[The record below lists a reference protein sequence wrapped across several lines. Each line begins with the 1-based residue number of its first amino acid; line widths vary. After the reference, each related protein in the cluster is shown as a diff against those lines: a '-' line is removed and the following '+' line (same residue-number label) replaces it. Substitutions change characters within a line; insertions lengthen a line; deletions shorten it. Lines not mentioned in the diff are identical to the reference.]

1 MKPKISV
8 IMGVHNQHDYVR
20 QSISSIL
27 NQTFTNFEFIIIDDA
42 STDATSGIIKKFTD
56 PKIKF
61 ITNSLRQGLAQS
73 LNLAIRGS
81 RGEFIARMDADDLSH
96 PNRLKVQFE
105 FLKFHPDIAVCG
117 TAANLINISGKKMGQ
132 KHYPQ
137 IITPLVL
144 MRYNPIIHPSV
155 MIRKSTLPSPPYNPS
170 FNGAEDYDLWL
181 RLAVDH
187 QLVNLGQT
195 LLDYRVNPQGISW
208 SSLKHT
214 QLQAIKARLKALAQ
228 YHYPQW
234 QSIFLIKP
242 ILSYLIPVRIKKLLF
257 NIK

>member
-8 IMGVHNQHDYVR
+8 IMSVHNQHDYVR
-20 QSISSIL
+20 QSIISIL

-105 FLKFHPDIAVCG
+105 FLKSHPSIAACG
-117 TAANLINISGKKMGQ
+117 TAANLINIAGKKISQ

-137 IITPLVL
+137 TITRSIL
-144 MRYNPIIHPSV
+144 MRFNPLIHPSV
-155 MIRKSTLPSPPYNPS
+155 MIRKSTLPSPPYDPS
-170 FNGAEDYDLWL
+170 FNGAEDYNLWL
-181 RLAVDH
+181 HLVSKYK
-187 QLVNLGQT
+187 LVNLNQV
-195 LLDYRVNPQGISW
+195 LLDYRINPQGVSW
-208 SSLKHT
+208 RSLKNT
-214 QLQAIKARLKALAQ
+214 ELQAIKARFKALSE
-228 YHYPQW
+228 YNYPFW
-234 QSIFLIKP
+234 QVIFLVKP
-242 ILSYLIPVRIKKLLF
+242 IFSYLIPAWVKKLLF